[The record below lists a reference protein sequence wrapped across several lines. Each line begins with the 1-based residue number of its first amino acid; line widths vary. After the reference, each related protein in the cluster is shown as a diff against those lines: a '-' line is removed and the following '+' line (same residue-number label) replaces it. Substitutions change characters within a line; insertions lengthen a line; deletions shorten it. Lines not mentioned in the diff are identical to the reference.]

1 MDFNA
6 SVLVLAHPTPECSVC
21 AGKSYSKP
29 WLYANGTLGVREV
42 NAPFTPQSD
51 SCQLNLCRHDL
62 SSMTFSKKKR
72 NTQQCAS
79 PPCPRVTQKLE
90 EDIMNLVQLQR
101 NRVLSFSFF
110 LFTCRV
116 LKGWGSENQFAWQT
130 DKRIHLKN
138 KMPLSDTTTY

>member
-62 SSMTFSKKKR
+62 SSMTFSKKKKEHPTMR
-72 NTQQCAS
+72 LPTL
-79 PPCPRVTQKLE
+79 PPSDTETRRRYNE
-90 EDIMNLVQLQR
+90 
-101 NRVLSFSFF
+101 LSSTTKKPSSVFLFFSFHLSCF
-110 LFTCRV
+110 EGLR
-116 LKGWGSENQFAWQT
+116 
-130 DKRIHLKN
+130 KRKPVCVTN
-138 KMPLSDTTTY
+138 R